1 MILNK
6 LMTSY
11 GLITKIYFIRAFFK
25 DLYVL
30 SFKTYCLH
38 IYKMEKTYKYI
49 IINKTTD
56 EAIIQKSVRD
66 ISDFINTIYTENT
79 ISHNTVSQRLKEKK
93 FFNYYDLLIK
103 ELLW

>member
-1 MILNK
+1 
-6 LMTSY
+6 
-11 GLITKIYFIRAFFK
+11 
-25 DLYVL
+25 
-30 SFKTYCLH
+30 
-38 IYKMEKTYKYI
+38 MEKTYKYI